1 MDMMEEFAF
10 YGSLIL
16 RCIIVYFVIILALRV
31 MGKREVGELS
41 VFDVVIY
48 LVMSELLAISITDV
62 KVSIFRSLVPIT
74 VLALLQIGF
83 INRTARGRIVTE
95 KAYRH
100 FGYRSKEEDL
110 FTLSDQD
117 E

>member
-16 RCIIVYFVIILALRV
+16 RCIIVYFVIIFALRV

-48 LVMSELLAISITDV
+48 LVMFVVGMIWLMKWEEFPL
-62 KVSIFRSLVPIT
+62 
-74 VLALLQIGF
+74 
-83 INRTARGRIVTE
+83 TARFKKNKE
-95 KAYRH
+95 
-100 FGYRSKEEDL
+100 SKKEGGNEA
-110 FTLSDQD
+110 
-117 E
+117 